1 MKIVASEKQIQSC
14 VHDLNTYLWRK
25 KEGRKEGGKEAKM
38 SQTTPQFQAV
48 PETEVWKD
56 IPNLAREETSQG
68 SLSTQPN

>member
-1 MKIVASEKQIQSC
+1 
-14 VHDLNTYLWRK
+14 
-25 KEGRKEGGKEAKM
+25 M

-68 SLSTQPN
+68 SL